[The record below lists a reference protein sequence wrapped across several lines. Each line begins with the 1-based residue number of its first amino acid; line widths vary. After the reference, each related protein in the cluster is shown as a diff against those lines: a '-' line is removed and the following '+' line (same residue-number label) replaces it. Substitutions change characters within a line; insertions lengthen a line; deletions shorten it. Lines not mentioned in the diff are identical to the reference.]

1 MKPAQHWYALLFAPF
16 RADIGVIRTA
26 TQPVIDFQIDGQTPM
41 HAECLPLRIR
51 TFTFG
56 KLISNLVPTAGATL
70 KQFHL
75 VVQALKLAQAITPKE
90 AEGPGVPATDGR

>member
-1 MKPAQHWYALLFAPF
+1 
-16 RADIGVIRTA
+16 
-26 TQPVIDFQIDGQTPM
+26 
-41 HAECLPLRIR
+41 
-51 TFTFG
+51 
-56 KLISNLVPTAGATL
+56 VPTAGATL